1 MKTVEEKPKPV
12 ELEKITP
19 ISVEKPLKYIE
30 KVNFPIDSKTRDSTA
45 RSSTNEG
52 LQNLSAGYASNT
64 ARAKA

>member
-1 MKTVEEKPKPV
+1 MEEKPKPV

-30 KVNFPIDSKTRDSTA
+30 KVNFPIDSKKRDSTP

-64 ARAKA
+64 VRSKA